1 LLGAIVSHFV
11 CPHLVWVDFHN
22 CFINEIASCTILQ
35 SCTEQI
41 HLNVTQRLQD
51 EIDHVE
57 LLRTALGDDAVDQ
70 PAIDIG
76 GAFAAAADAAL
87 NTTLDPSFTPY
98 GNDILFYHGAFIFE
112 DVGVT
117 AYKVL
122 CFCVMLTVSAI
133 VVASADR
140 IQPCCSLNVNLSSL
154 KHNQHTVWDRQPLA
168 WFYPFLAGCCTLARE
183 QRHPRDCSRH
193 PGS

>member
-1 LLGAIVSHFV
+1 MHYSSKLHRAKIY
-11 CPHLVWVDFHN
+11 
-22 CFINEIASCTILQ
+22 
-35 SCTEQI
+35 
-41 HLNVTQRLQD
+41 LNVMQRLQD
-51 EIDHVE
+51 EIDHVK

-117 AYKVL
+117 AYKV
-122 CFCVMLTVSAI
+122 CFCVMLMVSAI
-133 VVASADR
+133 LLHLLIAFKPVAGCMPISAALS
-140 IQPCCSLNVNLSSL
+140 ITSSL
-154 KHNQHTVWDRQPLA
+154 SITPVWDRQPLA
-168 WFYPFLAGCCTLARE
+168 
-183 QRHPRDCSRH
+183 
-193 PGS
+193 